1 MHFNFEADR
10 RRPQSTPSFARWAV
24 RSGLTLTLFGA
35 GGLILFEL
43 AAFARDYLHALN
55 G

>member
-1 MHFNFEADR
+1 MHFNFDDR
-10 RRPQSTPSFARWAV
+10 GSRAHQTRPFARWAV
-24 RSGLTLTLFGA
+24 RSGLTLTLFGM